1 MRNDYMEDSPEHLEH
16 LERSVCMLKSSIELG
31 QRKRKESTPTRDF
44 TVNGASY
51 VFVVKPRVSGGRTA
65 ISKALHSAL
74 SQKHSEETQM
84 KMEKRKTR
92 PLREG
97 TVCGHM
103 PGELSGNTF

>member
-74 SQKHSEETQM
+74 SQSTPRRHK
-84 KMEKRKTR
+84 
-92 PLREG
+92 
-97 TVCGHM
+97 
-103 PGELSGNTF
+103 